1 MDEST
6 RDAICKAAQAEAA
19 TWPSLTDDQ
28 VEELRF
34 LLSQRAAAHKQRGA
48 A

>member
-6 RDAICKAAQAEAA
+6 RDAIRKAAQAEAV
-19 TWPSLTDDQ
+19 TWPPLTDGQ

-34 LLSQRAAAHKQRGA
+34 LLSQHAVVHEQQGA